1 MKKKNSGSKSIKS
14 KIKRD
19 DVGELSSDKNGS
31 SKYNKTTSSKSL
43 TEE

>member
-31 SKYNKTTSSKSL
+31 SKNKTTSSKSL